1 MYNRNFSALMKI
13 YLVTK
18 SFTNCIK
25 GYFNILISVRVQYKD
40 CRYLIDFYYVT
51 MDLVT
56 LKNTWVNSRYLYDQD

>member
-1 MYNRNFSALMKI
+1 MKI

-56 LKNTWVNSRYLYDQD
+56 LKNT